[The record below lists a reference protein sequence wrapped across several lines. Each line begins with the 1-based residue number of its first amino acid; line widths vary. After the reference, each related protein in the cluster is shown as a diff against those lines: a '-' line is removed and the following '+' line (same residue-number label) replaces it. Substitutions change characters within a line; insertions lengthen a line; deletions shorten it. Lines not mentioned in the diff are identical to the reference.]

1 MLQNKGL
8 SHCRI
13 IFILSEDDDRED
25 FMDFFRLWN
34 VNERIWSETDGVN
47 IRNNSVFIVEEKHK
61 TDIDRI
67 LMQKV
72 EVPANNHVF
81 VF

>member
-1 MLQNKGL
+1 
-8 SHCRI
+8 
-13 IFILSEDDDRED
+13 
-25 FMDFFRLWN
+25 MDFFRLWN